1 MAKRLNLFSV
11 SCFQPGK
18 YPVTPDLS
26 LKFQLQNFSAVAGF
40 ALPCNLNPSY
50 MTTKNVRQSTGRPVL
65 VLAVDFRRNSKTQI
79 TADVKRQFET
89 CEYFAE
95 RHKLS
100 PIDFTIINHQHLLQ
114 ESNEFKV
121 LLDLLQKL
129 NVKTVLIRKS
139 NRLSMTGFFQEEF
152 SKHEI
157 SITWVTV
164 NYDRTQN
171 RNFDQ
176 TTVVPMIF
184 RSPRNWDFLN

>member
-1 MAKRLNLFSV
+1 
-11 SCFQPGK
+11 
-18 YPVTPDLS
+18 
-26 LKFQLQNFSAVAGF
+26 
-40 ALPCNLNPSY
+40 